1 MTERLTVVVKRNS
14 YKNINLMK
22 DTLKNKSKVM
32 LWREVL
38 SLSSVKS
45 TYVFVLRTQLF
56 WNTMLLSMKL

>member
-1 MTERLTVVVKRNS
+1 
-14 YKNINLMK
+14 MK

-45 TYVFVLRTQLF
+45 TYIFVLRTQLF
-56 WNTMLLSMKL
+56 WNTMLLSMKR